1 MKSEN
6 STIPGRKIFTIRKY
20 FTLIELLVVI
30 AIIAILAA
38 MLLPALS
45 AAKGMAKQI
54 QCLSNMKQLGM
65 GFSFYVNDFEYLP
78 AYRMQ
83 IPGSSPA
90 VYYFFWNETVY
101 TTPSGIAQL
110 GYFGTQNA
118 RLGYSGIAPSTPR
131 SPFACP
137 EETVVDHYTIGVNN
151 NLTEANLKGP
161 RFKYPD
167 RLAYIADT
175 TNSARFDRL
184 NYPLYEADGYSVNL
198 RHGNKH
204 SFNVVYAD
212 FHGDTR
218 NQNSVVHAST
228 PANTSP
234 FWTDGGANMMWQ
246 LNGNWVSTVLP
257 D

>member
-1 MKSEN
+1 MKMYSVDFFFRSE
-6 STIPGRKIFTIRKY
+6 RKNK

-45 AAKGMAKQI
+45 SAKGMAKQI
-54 QCLSNMKQLGM
+54 SCLGNMKQIGM
-65 GFSFYVNDFEYLP
+65 GFSFYVNDFGYLP

-83 IPGSSPA
+83 VPGSSPA

-101 TTPSGIAQL
+101 TTPQGLAQL

-118 RLGYSGIAPSTPR
+118 RLGYSGWAPSIAR

-137 EETVVDHYTIGVNN
+137 EETRTDTYTLGVNN
-151 NLTEANLKGP
+151 QITNSKVLKGP
-161 RFKYPD
+161 KFQYPD
-167 RLAYIADT
+167 RLAYISDAT
-175 TNSARFDRL
+175 SARFGYLDMV
-184 NYPLYEADGYSVNL
+184 PEKGADCVSL
-198 RHGNKH
+198 RHQNKN

-218 NQNSVVHAST
+218 RKTSVSRTATQSGVCT
-228 PANTSP
+228 P
-234 FWTDGGANMMWQ
+234 FWAGGSDWTG
-246 LNGNWVSTVLP
+246 GNWPTNVT